1 MKYTIS
7 QLETIS
13 NSVRYW
19 ILYST
24 TQAGSGHPSSSLS
37 AVELGVGL
45 FFGGVFRYNT
55 DNSRD
60 INNDRFILSKGHA
73 SPLLY
78 SLWLLAGVVTP
89 EEIQDLRQF
98 TSVLEGH
105 PSRRFMFADAATGSL
120 GQGLGI
126 GIGYALSAKKFDQ
139 TQSYT
144 YVMLGDSELAE
155 GSIWESVAS
164 AAYYQLNNL
173 IAIVDVNR
181 LGQRGETMEGH
192 NIEIYKKK
200 FESFGWDT
208 ITIDGHNVGEVINV
222 LNQAKNS
229 DKPTVILAKTLKGK
243 GISLIEDQNNW
254 HGKTLTQEQFDI
266 YITELGQLNLDFRA
280 EIEVPMKLV
289 PYSYTPPQL
298 SDNVYP
304 NYRLDE
310 LVSPRKAFGEAMTI
324 LTSHYNDIIV
334 LDAEVSNSTYATHI
348 DENRFLEMFIAEQN
362 MLSVATG
369 LSLAGKK
376 PFVSS
381 FAGFLT
387 RAYDQIRMAQ
397 YNESNM
403 VVVGTHPGVSIGAD
417 GPSQMALND
426 IAFFRGIFGSAVL
439 YPSDAISTLKLT
451 EQAYLY
457 EGISY
462 LRLTRSECAVL
473 YNNNETFVIGGSK
486 TIYNSEV
493 DEVTLVGAGITV
505 YECLK
510 AYDIL
515 KERGIRVRVIDLYSI
530 KPLDT
535 ATLHLA
541 ARETKGILVVED
553 HHQAGG
559 IAEAIRSELEDV
571 NSPIRSLSV
580 QEIPRSGT
588 SEELLQFEQI
598 NVDSII
604 EQVENL
610 RQSIW

>member
-1 MKYTIS
+1 MKYKIS
-7 QLETIS
+7 QLEKIS
-13 NSVRYW
+13 NLVRYW

-45 FFGGVFRYNT
+45 FFGDNFRYDI

-78 SLWLLAGVVTP
+78 SLWLLAGVITP
-89 EEIQDLRQF
+89 EEIQGLRQF
-98 TSVLEGH
+98 DNVLEGH
-105 PSRRFMFADAATGSL
+105 PSRRFIFADAATGSL

-126 GIGYALSAKKFDQ
+126 GIGYAINAKKFDQ
-139 TQSYT
+139 IDSYT

-155 GSIWESVAS
+155 GSVWEAAAS
-164 AAYYQLNNL
+164 ASYYNLNNL

-192 NIEIYKKK
+192 NLEIHQNR
-200 FESFGWDT
+200 FEAFGWNVLL
-208 ITIDGHNVGEVINV
+208 IDGHNLDQI
-222 LNQAKNS
+222 LDALSQAKNS
-229 DKPTVILAKTLKGK
+229 DKPTVILAKTIKGK
-243 GISLIEDQNNW
+243 GISLIEDKDNW
-254 HGKTLTQEQFDI
+254 HGKALTSEQFEV
-266 YITELGQLNLDFRA
+266 YIEELGNLDLDFRA
-280 EIEVPMKLV
+280 EIEAPMKLT
-289 PYSYTPPQL
+289 PFQYTPPQL
-298 SDNVYP
+298 EGLIYP
-304 NYRLDE
+304 NYNLDD
-310 LVSPRKAFGEAMTI
+310 LVSPRKAFGEAI
-324 LTSHYNDIIV
+324 KLLTSNYNDIIV
-334 LDAEVSNSTYATHI
+334 LDAEVSNSTYASHI
-348 DENRFLEMFIAEQN
+348 DSTRFLEMFIAEQN
-362 MLSVATG
+362 MISVATG

-397 YNESNM
+397 YNDPNM
-403 VVVGTHPGVSIGAD
+403 VIVGTHPGVSIGAD

-426 IAFFRGIFGSAVL
+426 IAFFRGMFGSIVL

-457 EGISY
+457 DGMSY
-462 LRLTRSECAVL
+462 LRLTRADLPVI
-473 YNNNETFVIGGSK
+473 YPNNESFVIGGSK
-486 TIYNSEV
+486 TIYSSDL
-493 DEVTLVGAGITV
+493 DEITLVGAGITL

-515 KERGIRVRVIDLYSI
+515 EERGVRVRVIDLYSI

-541 ARETKGILVVED
+541 ARETKGMIVVED
-553 HHQAGG
+553 HNQEGG
-559 IAEAIRSELEDV
+559 IAEAIRSELEDTDIA
-571 NSPIRSLSV
+571 IRSLSV

-588 SEELLQFEQI
+588 PEELLQFEQI
-598 NVDSII
+598 NVDSIV
-604 EQVENL
+604 EQVETL
-610 RQSIW
+610 RQAI

>member
-7 QLETIS
+7 QLEQIS
-13 NSVRYW
+13 NLVRYW

-45 FFGGVFRYNT
+45 FFGDNFRYDI

-60 INNDRFILSKGHA
+60 INNDRFILSKGHS

-78 SLWLLAGVVTP
+78 SLWLLAGVITP
-89 EEIQDLRQF
+89 EEIQGLRQF
-98 TSVLEGH
+98 DNVLEGH
-105 PSRRFMFADAATGSL
+105 PSRRFIFADAATGSL

-126 GIGYALSAKKFDQ
+126 GIGYAINAKKFDQ
-139 TQSYT
+139 IDSYT

-155 GSIWESVAS
+155 GSVWEAAANAS
-164 AAYYQLNNL
+164 YYNLNNL

-192 NIEIYKKK
+192 NLDIHQKR
-200 FESFGWDT
+200 FEAFGWNA
-208 ITIDGHNVGEVINV
+208 ISIDGHNLDQV
-222 LNQAKNS
+222 LDAIDKAKNS
-229 DKPTVILAKTLKGK
+229 DKPTVILAKTIKGK
-243 GISLIEDQNNW
+243 GISLIEDKDNW
-254 HGKTLTQEQFDI
+254 HGKALTPEQFEV
-266 YITELGQLNLDFRA
+266 YIEELGDLDLDFRA
-280 EIEVPMKLV
+280 ELEAPMKLT
-289 PYSYTPPQL
+289 PFQYTPPQL
-298 SDNVYP
+298 DDLIYP
-304 NYRLDE
+304 NYNLDD
-310 LVSPRKAFGEAMTI
+310 LVSPRKAFGEAI
-324 LTSHYNDIIV
+324 KLLTSNYNDIIV
-334 LDAEVSNSTYATHI
+334 LDAEVSNSTYASHI
-348 DENRFLEMFIAEQN
+348 DSTRFLEMFIAEQN
-362 MLSVATG
+362 MVSVATG

-397 YNESNM
+397 YNDPNM
-403 VVVGTHPGVSIGAD
+403 VIVGTHPGVSIGAD

-426 IAFFRGIFGSAVL
+426 IAFFRGMFGSIVL

-457 EGISY
+457 EGMSY
-462 LRLTRSECAVL
+462 LRLTRADLPVI
-473 YNNNETFVIGGSK
+473 YPNNESFVIGGSK
-486 TIYNSEV
+486 AIYSSDL
-493 DEVTLVGAGITV
+493 DEITLVGAGITL

-515 KERGIRVRVIDLYSI
+515 EERGVRVRVIDLYSI

-541 ARETKGILVVED
+541 ARETKGMIVVED
-553 HHQAGG
+553 HNQAGG
-559 IAEAIRSELEDV
+559 IAEAIRSELEDTDIA
-571 NSPIRSLSV
+571 IRSLSV

-588 SEELLQFEQI
+588 PEELLQFEQI
-598 NVDSII
+598 NVDSIV
-604 EQVENL
+604 EQVETL
-610 RQSIW
+610 RQAI

>member
-1 MKYTIS
+1 MKYTIN
-7 QLETIS
+7 QLEEIAKL
-13 NSVRYW
+13 VRYW
-19 ILYST
+19 ALYST
-24 TQAGSGHPSSSLS
+24 TQASSGHPTSSLS

-45 FFGGVFRYNT
+45 FFGGEFKYDIN
-55 DNSRD
+55 NSRD

-78 SLWLLAGVVTP
+78 SLWLLAGVITP
-89 EEIQDLRQF
+89 EEIQALRQF

-126 GIGYALSAKKFDQ
+126 GIGYAINAKKFDQ
-139 TQSYT
+139 VNSYT

-155 GSIWESVAS
+155 GSVWESVAS
-164 AAYYQLNNL
+164 ASYYRLNNL
-173 IAIVDVNR
+173 IAIVDINR
-181 LGQRGETMEGH
+181 LGQRGETMEGY
-192 NIEIYKKK
+192 NIDLYQKK
-200 FESFGWDT
+200 FEAFGWNT
-208 ITIDGHNVGEVINV
+208 IIIDGHNLEEVINAF
-222 LNQAKNS
+222 NQSKYS
-229 DKPTVILAKTLKGK
+229 DKPTAILAKTVKGK
-243 GISLIEDQNNW
+243 GISLIEDKDNW
-254 HGKTLTQEQFDI
+254 HGKALTQEQFDV
-266 YITELGQLNLDFRA
+266 YIEELGQLNLDLRA
-280 EIEVPMKLV
+280 EIEAPIKLS
-289 PYSYTPPQL
+289 PYNYIPSQL
-298 SDNVYP
+298 DDTIYP
-304 NYRLDE
+304 NYSLDE
-310 LVSPRKAFGEAMTI
+310 LVSPRKAFGEAMKI
-324 LTSHYNDIIV
+324 LTSNYNDIIV
-334 LDAEVSNSTYATHI
+334 LDAEVSNSTYANHI

-426 IAFFRGIFGSAVL
+426 ISFFRGMFGSVVL

-462 LRLTRSECAVL
+462 LRLTRADLPVI
-473 YNNNETFVIGGSK
+473 YPNNETFVVGGSK
-486 TIYNSEV
+486 TIYNSNL
-493 DEVTLVGAGITV
+493 DEVTLVGAGITL

-515 KERGIRVRVIDLYSI
+515 KERGVSVRVIDLYSI

-541 ARETKGILVVED
+541 ARETRGLIVVED

-571 NSPIRSLSV
+571 NIPIRSLSV

-588 SEELLQFEQI
+588 PEELLQFEQI

-604 EQVENL
+604 EQVETL
-610 RQSIW
+610 RQSI

>member
-7 QLETIS
+7 QLEEIS
-13 NSVRYW
+13 KLVRYW

-45 FFGGVFRYNT
+45 FFGGDFRYNIN
-55 DNSRD
+55 NSKD

-78 SLWLLAGVVTP
+78 SLWLLAGCITP
-89 EEIQDLRQF
+89 EEIQTLRQF

-105 PSRRFMFADAATGSL
+105 PSRRFIFTDAATGSL

-126 GIGYALSAKKFDQ
+126 GLGYAMNAKKFDQ
-139 TQSYT
+139 VNSYT
-144 YVMLGDSELAE
+144 YVLLGDSELAE

-164 AAYYQLNNL
+164 ASYYEMNNL

-181 LGQRGETMEGH
+181 LGQRGETMYGH
-192 NIEIYKKK
+192 HIDSYKKK
-200 FESFGWDT
+200 FEAFGWNT
-208 ITIDGHNVGEVINV
+208 ISIDGHNLEEVLESIHK
-222 LNQAKNS
+222 AKNS
-229 DKPTVILAKTLKGK
+229 DKPTVILSKTIKGK
-243 GISLIEDQNNW
+243 GISIIEDKDNW
-254 HGKTLTQEQFDI
+254 HGKALSQEQFDT
-266 YITELGQLNLDFRA
+266 YIEELGQLNLDLRV
-280 EIEVPMKLV
+280 EIEAPVKLT
-289 PYSYTPPQL
+289 PFNYIPPQL
-298 SDNVYP
+298 DNITYP
-304 NYRLDE
+304 IYELEE
-310 LVSPRKAFGEAMTI
+310 LVSPRKAFGEAMKI
-324 LTSHYNDIIV
+324 LTGNYDDIIV
-334 LDAEVSNSTYATHI
+334 LDAEVSNSTYANHI
-348 DENRFLEMFIAEQN
+348 DESRFIEMFIAEQN

-397 YNESNM
+397 YNEANI
-403 VVVGTHPGVSIGAD
+403 VIVGTHPGVSIGQD
-417 GPSQMALND
+417 GASQMALND
-426 IAFFRGIFGSAVL
+426 ISFFRGIFNSIVL
-439 YPSDAISTLKLT
+439 YPSDSVSTLKLT

-457 EGISY
+457 EGMSY
-462 LRLTRSECAVL
+462 LRLTRAELPTL
-473 YNNNETFVIGGSK
+473 YSNNETFVIGGSK
-486 TIYNSEV
+486 TIYSSGL
-493 DEVTLVGAGITV
+493 DELTLIGAGITV

-510 AYDIL
+510 SYDIL
-515 KERGIRVRVIDLYSI
+515 KERGVSVRVIDLYSI

-541 ARETKGILVVED
+541 ARDTKGLIVVED

-571 NSPIRSLSV
+571 QIPIRSLSV

-588 SEELLQFEQI
+588 PEELLQFEQI
-598 NVDSII
+598 NVDSIV

-610 RQSIW
+610 RQSI

>member
-1 MKYTIS
+1 MKYTTS
-7 QLETIS
+7 QIEQIS
-13 NSVRYW
+13 NLVRYW

-45 FFGGVFRYNT
+45 FFGGDFRYDI

-78 SLWLLAGVVTP
+78 SLWLLAGVITP
-89 EEIQDLRQF
+89 EEIQGLRQF
-98 TSVLEGH
+98 DSVLEGH
-105 PSRRFMFADAATGSL
+105 PSRRFIFADAATGSL

-126 GIGYALSAKKFDQ
+126 GIGYAINAKKFDQ
-139 TQSYT
+139 IDSYT

-155 GSIWESVAS
+155 GSVWEAAAS
-164 AAYYQLNNL
+164 ASYYNLNNL

-192 NIEIYKKK
+192 NLEIHQKR
-200 FESFGWDT
+200 FEAFGWNT
-208 ITIDGHNVGEVINV
+208 IAIDGHNLEQV
-222 LNQAKNS
+222 LDALSQAKNS
-229 DKPTVILAKTLKGK
+229 DKPTAILAKTIKGK
-243 GISLIEDQNNW
+243 GISLIEDKDNW
-254 HGKTLTQEQFDI
+254 HGKALTPEQFEV
-266 YITELGQLNLDFRA
+266 YIEELGDLDLDFRA
-280 EIEVPMKLV
+280 ELEAPMKLT
-289 PYSYTPPQL
+289 PFQYTPPQSEEL
-298 SDNVYP
+298 IYP
-304 NYRLDE
+304 NYNLDD
-310 LVSPRKAFGEAMTI
+310 LVSPRKAFGEAI
-324 LTSHYNDIIV
+324 KLLTSNYNDIIV
-334 LDAEVSNSTYATHI
+334 LDAEVSNSTYASHI
-348 DENRFLEMFIAEQN
+348 DDSRFLEMFIAEQN

-397 YNESNM
+397 YNDTNM
-403 VVVGTHPGVSIGAD
+403 VIVGTHPGVSIGAD

-426 IAFFRGIFGSAVL
+426 IAFFRGMFGSIVL

-457 EGISY
+457 EGMSY
-462 LRLTRSECAVL
+462 LRLTRADLPVI
-473 YNNNETFVIGGSK
+473 YPNNESFVIGGSK
-486 TIYNSEV
+486 TIYSSDL
-493 DEVTLVGAGITV
+493 DEITLVGAGITL

-515 KERGIRVRVIDLYSI
+515 EERGVRVRVIDLYSI

-541 ARETKGILVVED
+541 ARETKGMIVVED
-553 HHQAGG
+553 HNQAGG
-559 IAEAIRSELEDV
+559 IAEAIRSELEDTGIA
-571 NSPIRSLSV
+571 IRSLSV

-588 SEELLQFEQI
+588 PEELLQFEQI
-598 NVDSII
+598 NVDSIV
-604 EQVENL
+604 EQVETL
-610 RQSIW
+610 RQAI

>member
-1 MKYTIS
+1 MKYTIN
-7 QLETIS
+7 QLEEIS
-13 NSVRYW
+13 KLVRYW

-24 TQAGSGHPSSSLS
+24 TQAGSGHPTSSLS
-37 AVELGVGL
+37 SVELGVGL
-45 FFGGVFRYNT
+45 FFGGEFKYDIN
-55 DNSRD
+55 NSRD

-78 SLWLLAGVVTP
+78 SLWLLSGVITP
-89 EEIQDLRQF
+89 EEIQTLRQF

-105 PSRRFMFADAATGSL
+105 PSRRFIFTDAATGSL

-126 GIGYALSAKKFDQ
+126 GIGYAINAKKFDQ
-139 TQSYT
+139 VNSYT

-155 GSIWESVAS
+155 GSVWESVAS
-164 AAYYQLNNL
+164 AAHYGINNL
-173 IAIVDVNR
+173 VAIVDINR

-200 FESFGWDT
+200 FESFGWEA
-208 ITIDGHNVGEVINV
+208 IIIDGHNLDEV
-222 LNQAKNS
+222 LDALKQAKNS

-243 GISLIEDQNNW
+243 GISLIEDKDNW
-254 HGKTLTQEQFDI
+254 HGKALTQEQFEV
-266 YITELGQLNLDFRA
+266 YIEELGQLNLDLRA
-280 EIEVPMKLV
+280 EIEAPIKLS
-289 PYSYTPPQL
+289 PYNYTPPQV
-298 SDNVYP
+298 DDTIYP
-304 NYRLDE
+304 NYSLDE
-310 LVSPRKAFGEAMTI
+310 LVSPRKAFGEAMKI
-324 LTSHYNDIIV
+324 LTSNYNDIIV
-334 LDAEVSNSTYATHI
+334 LDAEVSNSTYANHI

-369 LSLAGKK
+369 LSLTGKK

-397 YNESNM
+397 YNEANI
-403 VVVGTHPGVSIGAD
+403 VIVGTHPGVSIGAD

-426 IAFFRGIFGSAVL
+426 IAFFRGMFGSVVL
-439 YPSDAISTLKLT
+439 YPSDSISTLKLT

-457 EGISY
+457 EGLSY
-462 LRLTRSECAVL
+462 LRLTRAGVPTL
-473 YNNNETFVIGGSK
+473 YSNNETFVVGGSK
-486 TIYNSEV
+486 TIYNSEL
-493 DEVTLVGAGITV
+493 DEITLVGAGITL

-515 KERGIRVRVIDLYSI
+515 RERGVSVRVIDLYSI

-541 ARETKGILVVED
+541 ARETKGLIVVED

-571 NSPIRSLSV
+571 HIPIRSLSV
-580 QEIPRSGT
+580 QETPRSGT
-588 SEELLQFEQI
+588 PEELLQFEQI
-598 NVDSII
+598 NVDSIV

-610 RQSIW
+610 RQSI

>member
-1 MKYTIS
+1 MKYTIN
-7 QLETIS
+7 QLEQIS
-13 NSVRYW
+13 NLVRYW

-37 AVELGVGL
+37 GVELGVGL
-45 FFGGVFRYNT
+45 FFGGSFKYDIN
-55 DNSRD
+55 DSRD

-78 SLWLLAGVVTP
+78 SLWLLAGVITP
-89 EEIQDLRQF
+89 EEIQGLRQF
-98 TSVLEGH
+98 DNVLEGH
-105 PSRRFMFADAATGSL
+105 PSRRFIFADAATGSL

-126 GIGYALSAKKFDQ
+126 GIGYAINAKKFDQ
-139 TQSYT
+139 IDAYT
-144 YVMLGDSELAE
+144 YVLLGDSELAE
-155 GSIWESVAS
+155 GSVWESAAS
-164 AAYYQLNNL
+164 AAYYGLNNL

-192 NIEIYKKK
+192 NLEIHQQR
-200 FESFGWDT
+200 FEAFGWHT
-208 ITIDGHNVGEVINV
+208 ILIDGHNLDEVV
-222 LNQAKNS
+222 DALNQARSS
-229 DKPTVILAKTLKGK
+229 DKPTVILAKTIKGK
-243 GISLIEDQNNW
+243 GISLIEDKDNW
-254 HGKTLTQEQFDI
+254 HGKALTTEQFEV
-266 YITELGQLNLDFRA
+266 YIEELGDLDLDFRA
-280 EIEVPMKLV
+280 EIESPNKLT
-289 PYSYTPPQL
+289 PFQYTPPKL
-298 SDNVYP
+298 DDLIYP
-304 NYRLDE
+304 NYNLDD
-310 LVSPRKAFGEAMTI
+310 LASPRKAFGEAMKI
-324 LTSHYNDIIV
+324 LTSNYNDIIV
-334 LDAEVSNSTYATHI
+334 LDAEVSNSTYANHI

-362 MLSVATG
+362 MIAVATG

-397 YNESNM
+397 YNDPNM
-403 VVVGTHPGVSIGAD
+403 VIVGTHPGVSIGAD

-426 IAFFRGIFGSAVL
+426 IAFFRGMFGSIVL
-439 YPSDAISTLKLT
+439 YPSDAVSTLKLI

-457 EGISY
+457 EGMTYI
-462 LRLTRSECAVL
+462 RLTRADLPVI
-473 YNNNETFVIGGSK
+473 YPNNESFVVGGSK
-486 TIYNSEV
+486 IIYTSEV

-541 ARETKGILVVED
+541 ARETKGLIVVED
-553 HHQAGG
+553 HNQAGG
-559 IAEAIRSELEDV
+559 IAEAIRSELEDI
-571 NSPIRSLSV
+571 STPIRSLSV

-588 SEELLQFEQI
+588 PEELLQFEQI
-598 NVDSII
+598 NVDSITA
-604 EQVENL
+604 QVETL

>member
-1 MKYTIS
+1 MKYSIS
-7 QLETIS
+7 QLEEIS
-13 NSVRYW
+13 KLVRYW

-24 TQAGSGHPSSSLS
+24 TQAGSGHPTSSLS

-45 FFGGVFRYNT
+45 FFGGEFKYDIN
-55 DNSRD
+55 NSRD

-78 SLWLLAGVVTP
+78 SLWLLAGVITA
-89 EEIQDLRQF
+89 EEIQTLRQF

-105 PSRRFMFADAATGSL
+105 PSRRFIFTDAATGSL

-126 GIGYALSAKKFDQ
+126 GIGYAINAKKFDQ
-139 TQSYT
+139 VNSYT

-155 GSIWESVAS
+155 GSVWESFAS
-164 AAYYQLNNL
+164 AAYYRLNNL
-173 IAIVDVNR
+173 VAIVDINR

-192 NIEIYKKK
+192 KIEIYKKK
-200 FESFGWDT
+200 FESFGWEA
-208 ITIDGHNVGEVINV
+208 IIIDGHNLDEV
-222 LNQAKNS
+222 LDALKQSKNS
-229 DKPTVILAKTLKGK
+229 DKPTVILSKTLKGK
-243 GISLIEDQNNW
+243 GISFIEDKNNW
-254 HGKTLTQEQFDI
+254 HGKALTQEQFDV
-266 YITELGQLNLDFRA
+266 YIEELGHLNLDLRA
-280 EIEVPMKLV
+280 EIEAPIKLS
-289 PYSYTPPQL
+289 PYKYIPPQVN
-298 SDNVYP
+298 DTIYP
-304 NYRLDE
+304 NYSLDE
-310 LVSPRKAFGEAMTI
+310 LVSPRKAFGEAMKI
-324 LTSHYNDIIV
+324 LTSNYNDIIV
-334 LDAEVSNSTYATHI
+334 LDAEVSNSTYSNHI

-397 YNESNM
+397 YNDVNM

-426 IAFFRGIFGSAVL
+426 ISFFRGMFDSVVL
-439 YPSDAISTLKLT
+439 YPSDAISTIKLT
-451 EQAYLY
+451 EQAYFY
-457 EGISY
+457 EGLSY
-462 LRLTRSECAVL
+462 LRLTRADVPTI
-473 YNNNETFVIGGSK
+473 YGNNETFVIGGSK
-486 TIYNSEV
+486 TIYHSGL
-493 DEVTLVGAGITV
+493 DEITLVGAGITL

-515 KERGIRVRVIDLYSI
+515 IERGVRVRVIDLYSI

-541 ARETKGILVVED
+541 ARETKGLIVVED

-571 NSPIRSLSV
+571 HIPIRSLSV
-580 QEIPRSGT
+580 QETPRSGT
-588 SEELLQFEQI
+588 PEELLQFEQI
-598 NVDSII
+598 NVDSIV

-610 RQSIW
+610 RQSI

>member
-7 QLETIS
+7 QLEEIAKL
-13 NSVRYW
+13 VRYW
-19 ILYST
+19 ILYCT
-24 TQAGSGHPSSSLS
+24 TQAGSGHPTSSLS

-45 FFGGVFRYNT
+45 FFGGDFKY
-55 DNSRD
+55 DIHNSKD

-78 SLWLLAGVVTP
+78 SLWLLAGVITP
-89 EEIQDLRQF
+89 EEIQELRHF

-126 GIGYALSAKKFDQ
+126 GIGYAINAKKFDQ
-139 TQSYT
+139 NNSYT

-155 GSIWESVAS
+155 GSVWESVAS
-164 AAYYQLNNL
+164 ASYYKLNNL
-173 IAIVDVNR
+173 IAIVDINR

-192 NIEIYKKK
+192 NISIHQKR
-200 FESFGWDT
+200 FEAFGWHT
-208 ITIDGHNVGEVINV
+208 ITIDGHNLEEVITAF
-222 LNQAKNS
+222 NQARNS
-229 DKPTVILAKTLKGK
+229 DKPTVILAQTIKGK
-243 GISLIEDQNNW
+243 GLSIFEDKDNW
-254 HGKTLTQEQFDI
+254 HGKALTQEQFDV
-266 YITELGQLNLDFRA
+266 YIEELGQLNLDLRA
-280 EIEVPMKLV
+280 EIESPIKLT
-289 PYSYTPPQL
+289 PYNYIPSQL
-298 SDNVYP
+298 DDTIYP
-304 NYRLDE
+304 NYNLGD
-310 LVSPRKAFGEAMTI
+310 LVSPRKSFGEALKL
-324 LTSHYNDIIV
+324 LTSNYNDIIV
-334 LDAEVSNSTYATHI
+334 LDAEVSNSTYANHI
-348 DENRFLEMFIAEQN
+348 DGNRFLEMFIAEQN
-362 MLSVATG
+362 MISVATG

-376 PFVSS
+376 IFASS

-397 YNESNM
+397 YNESNI
-403 VVVGTHPGVSIGAD
+403 VIVGTHPGVSIGAD

-426 IAFFRGIFGSAVL
+426 ISFFRGIFGSIVL
-439 YPSDAISTLKLT
+439 YPSDAVSTLKLT

-462 LRLTRSECAVL
+462 LRVTRADTPVIYS
-473 YNNNETFVIGGSK
+473 NSDTFVVGGSK
-486 TIYNSEV
+486 TVYSGDL
-493 DEVTLVGAGITV
+493 DEITLVGAGITL

-515 KERGIRVRVIDLYSI
+515 KERGVSVRVIDLYSV

-541 ARETKGILVVED
+541 ARETKGFVVVED

-559 IAEAIRSELEDV
+559 ISEAIRSELEDV
-571 NSPIRSLSV
+571 NTPIRSLSV

-588 SEELLQFEQI
+588 PEDLLEFEQI
-598 NVDSII
+598 NVDAIL

-610 RQSIW
+610 RQII

>member
-1 MKYTIS
+1 MEYTIN
-7 QLETIS
+7 QLEEIS
-13 NSVRYW
+13 KLVKYW

-45 FFGGVFRYNT
+45 FFGGGFKYDIN
-55 DNSRD
+55 NSKD

-89 EEIQDLRQF
+89 EEIQELRQF

-105 PSRRFMFADAATGSL
+105 PSRRFMFTDAATGSL

-126 GIGYALSAKKFDQ
+126 GVGYAINAKKFDQ
-139 TQSYT
+139 TQAYT

-164 AAYYQLNNL
+164 ASYYGLNNL
-173 IAIVDVNR
+173 ITIVDINR

-192 NIEIYKKK
+192 NLEIYQKR
-200 FESFGWDT
+200 FESFGWNT
-208 ITIDGHNVGEVINV
+208 IIIDGHNLEEVINAFS
-222 LNQAKNS
+222 QSKYS
-229 DKPTVILAKTLKGK
+229 DKPTAILSKTIKGK
-243 GISLIEDQNNW
+243 GISLIEDQDNW
-254 HGKTLTQEQFDI
+254 HGKTLTQEQFDV
-266 YITELGQLNLDFRA
+266 YIQELGQLNLDLRA
-280 EIEVPMKLV
+280 EIEAPMKLA
-289 PYSYTPPQL
+289 PYNYTPTHVD
-298 SDNVYP
+298 DNVYP
-304 NYRLDE
+304 NYAMCD
-310 LVSPRKAFGEAMTI
+310 LVSPRKAFGEAIKI
-324 LTSHYNDIIV
+324 LTSNYNDIIV
-334 LDAEVSNSTYATHI
+334 LDAEVSNSTYANHI

-397 YNESNM
+397 YNEANM

-426 IAFFRGIFGSAVL
+426 IAFFRGMFGSVVL

-457 EGISY
+457 EGLSY
-462 LRLTRSECAVL
+462 LRLTRADVPTL
-473 YNNNETFVIGGSK
+473 YENHETFVIGGSK
-486 TIYNSEV
+486 TIYNSEL
-493 DEVTLVGAGITV
+493 DEITLVGAGITL

-515 KERGIRVRVIDLYSI
+515 RERGVSVRVIDLYSI

-541 ARETKGILVVED
+541 TRETKGLLVVED

-571 NSPIRSLSV
+571 QIPIRSLSV

-588 SEELLQFEQI
+588 PEELLQFEQI
-598 NVDSII
+598 NVDSIV

-610 RQSIW
+610 RQSI

>member
-1 MKYTIS
+1 MKYKIN
-7 QLETIS
+7 QLEEIAKL
-13 NSVRYW
+13 VRYW
-19 ILYST
+19 ALYST
-24 TQAGSGHPSSSLS
+24 TQAGSGHPTSSLS

-45 FFGGVFRYNT
+45 FFGGEFKYDIN
-55 DNSRD
+55 NSRD

-78 SLWLLAGVVTP
+78 SLWLLAGVITP
-89 EEIQDLRQF
+89 EEIQALRQF

-126 GIGYALSAKKFDQ
+126 GMGYAINAKKFDQ
-139 TQSYT
+139 VNSYT

-155 GSIWESVAS
+155 GSVWESVAS
-164 AAYYQLNNL
+164 ASYYGLNNL
-173 IAIVDVNR
+173 IAIVDINR

-192 NIEIYKKK
+192 NIDIYQKR
-200 FESFGWDT
+200 FEAFGWNT
-208 ITIDGHNVGEVINV
+208 IIIDGHNLEEVINAF
-222 LNQAKNS
+222 NKSKYS
-229 DKPTVILAKTLKGK
+229 DKPTAILAKTVKGK
-243 GISLIEDQNNW
+243 GISLIEDKDNW
-254 HGKTLTQEQFDI
+254 HGKALTQEQFDV
-266 YITELGQLNLDFRA
+266 YIEELGQLNLDLRA
-280 EIEVPMKLV
+280 EIEAPIKLS
-289 PYSYTPPQL
+289 PYNYIPSQL
-298 SDNVYP
+298 DDTIYP
-304 NYRLDE
+304 NYSLDE
-310 LVSPRKAFGEAMTI
+310 LVSPRKAFGEAMKI
-324 LTSHYNDIIV
+324 LTSNYNDIIV
-334 LDAEVSNSTYATHI
+334 LDAEVSNSTYANHI

-397 YNESNM
+397 YNEANM
-403 VVVGTHPGVSIGAD
+403 VIVGTHPGVSIGAD

-426 IAFFRGIFGSAVL
+426 IAFFRGMFGSVVL

-457 EGISY
+457 EGLSY
-462 LRLTRSECAVL
+462 LRLTRADVPTL
-473 YNNNETFVIGGSK
+473 YSNNETFVVGGSK
-486 TIYNSEV
+486 TIYHSEL
-493 DEVTLVGAGITV
+493 DEITLVGAGITL

-515 KERGIRVRVIDLYSI
+515 KERGVSVRVIDLYSI

-541 ARETKGILVVED
+541 ARETKGLIVVED

-559 IAEAIRSELEDV
+559 IAEAIRSELEDIQI
-571 NSPIRSLSV
+571 PIRSLSV

-598 NVDSII
+598 NVDSIV

-610 RQSIW
+610 RQSI